1 MDTDR
6 PTLTPDDCHALREF
20 SGMTWCV
27 RGRWVSMGEILDSW
41 VDATM
46 RAQYSASA
54 RAEALAA
61 RVAELEAELSATER
75 TADEE
80 RERAKRAE
88 RLLESESALVAELE
102 ASVTYEHNRFKARGG
117 ELDRLDARV
126 AELERSLSSTE
137 THRQALARELGEI
150 QQWRESEAKAAKR
163 MAERLQALEAEN
175 ERLKAW
181 VKATNPWGGEC
192 EEPAPDNADSAPT
205 TRSGTG
211 ELLAEGRDY
220 QIRTVGTVPE
230 PPSPAPTTRPL
241 TTADRPEVQIGDTLR
256 IHGGKIA
263 SVEAIQSIGRADY
276 RALLKYDGG
285 MGLTWVRIVVEEDGE
300 PLLAASMPYL
310 SRADGG
316 LVTVKVT
323 P

>member
-27 RGRWVSMGEILDSW
+27 RGRWISLGEILDSW

-54 RAEALAA
+54 RADALAA

-137 THRQALARELGEI
+137 THRQALAHELSRV
-150 QQWRESEAKAAKR
+150 QQLEDAALKTIAR
-163 MAERLQALEAEN
+163 KDRWIDELEAEVA
-175 ERLKAW
+175 RLHAFDPLEW
-181 VKATNPWGGEC
+181 QIP
-192 EEPAPDNADSAPT
+192 
-205 TRSGTG
+205 GT
-211 ELLAEGRDY
+211 
-220 QIRTVGTVPE
+220 
-230 PPSPAPTTRPL
+230 
-241 TTADRPEVQIGDTLR
+241 
-256 IHGGKIA
+256 
-263 SVEAIQSIGRADY
+263 
-276 RALLKYDGG
+276 DGG
-285 MGLTWVRIVVEEDGE
+285 
-300 PLLAASMPYL
+300 
-310 SRADGG
+310 
-316 LVTVKVT
+316 
-323 P
+323 